1 MSVKIEYTG
10 NELKYIKRLIEFL
23 ERMINDIPK
32 GSMSIPS
39 SDLEITIFCFVRT
52 TYNIFAIVHFGP
64 KSKNETAQKL
74 TFVNE
79 FVKRF

>member
-23 ERMINDIPK
+23 ERMINDIRFHVNTFFRSRDNYIILFRP
-32 GSMSIPS
+32 
-39 SDLEITIFCFVRT
+39 
-52 TYNIFAIVHFGP
+52 YHIFAIVHFGP

-74 TFVNE
+74 
-79 FVKRF
+79 KI